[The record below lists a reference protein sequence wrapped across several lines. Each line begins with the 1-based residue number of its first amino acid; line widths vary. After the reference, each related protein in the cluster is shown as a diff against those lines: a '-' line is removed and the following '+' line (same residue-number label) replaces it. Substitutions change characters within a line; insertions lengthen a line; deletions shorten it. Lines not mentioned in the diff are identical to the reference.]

1 VFDLNKPWKIIILAA
16 ILIIILVASVT
27 GTILAN
33 NGNAPGDGTGTYSD
47 CPGNN
52 GVCDG
57 TGNYSE
63 CPGNQGDCDGVCPYG
78 GAPNGTNGNL
88 QKGKCCRIPSK

>member
-1 VFDLNKPWKIIILAA
+1 MNKPWKIVILAA
-16 ILIIILVASVT
+16 LLIVILVASVT

-33 NGNAPGDGTGTYSD
+33 NGNGPGDGIGTYSN

-57 TGNYSE
+57 TGKYSE
-63 CPGNQGDCDGVCPYG
+63 CPRNQGDCDGVCPYFVQ
-78 GAPNGTNGNL
+78 PNNANGCL
-88 QKGKCCRIPSK
+88 QKSKCYRNSQ